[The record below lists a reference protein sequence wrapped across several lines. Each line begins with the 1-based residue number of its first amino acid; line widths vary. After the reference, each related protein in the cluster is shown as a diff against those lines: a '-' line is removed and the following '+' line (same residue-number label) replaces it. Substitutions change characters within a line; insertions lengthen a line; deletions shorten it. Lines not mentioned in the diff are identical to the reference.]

1 MSEFALTY
9 ETADHAPVAVSEEDG
24 WVQRARAG
32 DIDAFGAIMTQYEGR
47 LLRFLGGLVGDIEV
61 AQELCQ
67 DTFLAAYQALP
78 RAQGEMRLSAWL
90 HTIALNKAR
99 SHHRRRKLRMFV
111 PLKADEVRSPS
122 RDLQEGVAMDD
133 TVRRTLQRMPRQ
145 YAHPLLLQT
154 AGGLSCQE
162 IAEVLNC
169 STGAAKVRLMRAR
182 ESFKK
187 IYEDEERE
195 PCAS

>member
-1 MSEFALTY
+1 
-9 ETADHAPVAVSEEDG
+9 
-24 WVQRARAG
+24 
-32 DIDAFGAIMTQYEGR
+32 
-47 LLRFLGGLVGDIEV
+47 
-61 AQELCQ
+61 
-67 DTFLAAYQALP
+67 
-78 RAQGEMRLSAWL
+78 
-90 HTIALNKAR
+90 
-99 SHHRRRKLRMFV
+99 
-111 PLKADEVRSPS
+111 
-122 RDLQEGVAMDD
+122 MDD

-187 IYEDEERE
+187 NYEDEERE
-195 PCAS
+195 PCAI

>member
-9 ETADHAPVAVSEEDG
+9 ETADHTAVAVSEEDG

-32 DIDAFGAIMTQYEGR
+32 DIEAFDAIMTQYEGR
-47 LLRFLGGLVGDIEV
+47 LLRFLSGLVGDIEV
-61 AQELCQ
+61 AHELCQ

-78 RAQGEMRLSAWL
+78 RAHGEMRLSAWL

-99 SHHRRRKLRMFV
+99 SHHRRRKLRVFV
-111 PLKADEVRSPS
+111 PLKDDEFRSPA
-122 RDLQEGVAMDD
+122 RDLQEGVAVDD
-133 TVRRTLQRMPRQ
+133 TVRRTLQRMPQR

-154 AGGLSCQE
+154 SGGLSCQE
-162 IAEVLNC
+162 IAEVLHC

-195 PCAS
+195 PCES

>member
-1 MSEFALTY
+1 VSEFALTY
-9 ETADHAPVAVSEEDG
+9 ETADNLTVAVSEEDG

-32 DIDAFGAIMTQYEGR
+32 DIEAFDAIMTHFEAR
-47 LLRFLGGLVGDIEV
+47 LLRFLSGLVGDIEV

-67 DTFLAAYQALP
+67 DTFLAAYRALP

-99 SHHRRRKLRMFV
+99 SHHRRRKLHLFV
-111 PLKADEVRSPS
+111 PLKDDEFRSPA

-133 TVRRTLQRMPRQ
+133 IVRRTLQRMPRQ

-154 AGGLSCQE
+154 GSGLSCQE
-162 IAEVLNC
+162 IAQVLNC

-195 PCAS
+195 RCAS